1 MSRFTLKMLIVL
13 VLMIV
18 GCKGPA
24 QTVEESNLGVTGDT
38 AVSTTIPTTIPDDS
52 FNCAAVSEIPTPECQ
67 ALVTFYEATGGPNW
81 ADKSGWLQTNTP
93 CSWPGVTCAGSHVD
107 TLGIYFNNLQGPL
120 PAALA
125 DLTQLRV
132 LDLHNNA
139 LSGAIPAEYG
149 RLANLE
155 YIDLSVNRLSGSI
168 PETIGDLAALQS
180 LNLAY
185 NELSGPIPATM
196 GQIAA
201 LRNLELSYNQFN
213 GELPA
218 SLADLAVLETL
229 RLRDNQFAGA
239 IPFGLGELPALA
251 EVDLTF
257 NQLTGTVP
265 SALYQVP
272 IHRLWGNQLEGT
284 IFVGESGQQDV
295 NYLGAAFTI
304 DTAVATSV
312 WPELVPVRPAVP
324 GPGVMW
330 APPEH
335 IVFTLTQADG
345 PQDHAAMGLYLP
357 AEAQIHIY
365 PVAGLNAEVLP
376 AVDALQQLLADPS
389 NLAAYEVISPEA
401 GAVQPGL
408 ATLPPSNAVQNFR
421 AHVEMLTFAGGSGVR
436 YLTQLSQGPVPLS
449 NQELFYTFQGLTAD
463 GAAYVAAYFPVT
475 LPDLPDSP
483 QMSDE
488 AFGKL
493 MEDWSGYLAQTLAL
507 LDGQPASAYT
517 PDLAALDALIS
528 SLSVGGI
535 TPALEATWPNN
546 GESVDA
552 QPILQWAAFPGA
564 ARYEVV
570 VVDDDAF
577 PPVVVF
583 NQFTTDTMMPV
594 EPGLEPGSYSW
605 TVRALDDNDAIL
617 AESNRV
623 FFVKDAITLLY
634 PPSEEAVDPSPI
646 LQWEPFAGAVDYHVI
661 VLDDVAYPPQVIMDQ
676 VVIEPMLAVA
686 PPLAPGHYSWTVWAQ
701 DGDTAV
707 LAELTSTFSVKD
719 VVELVAP
726 ATGETVSP
734 EPLLQWQ
741 SFPGAVSYQVVVIDD
756 AAYPPVVVLDQ
767 ATNETSLVVTL
778 LLKPGSYSWTVW
790 ALASSGKVVAEL
802 NSNFVVADS
811 E

>member
-1 MSRFTLKMLIVL
+1 MSRFTLKLLIVSI
-13 VLMIV
+13 LMIV

-24 QTVEESNLGVTGDT
+24 PTVEESNLGVTGGT
-38 AVSTTIPTTIPDDS
+38 AVATTIPALPTNSS
-52 FNCAAVSEIPTPECQ
+52 FNCATISEIPMTECQ
-67 ALVTFYEATGGPNW
+67 ALVAFYVATDGSNW
-81 ADKSGWLQTNTP
+81 QDRSGWLQTTTL
-93 CSWPGVTCAGSHVD
+93 CSWLGLTCADGHID
-107 TLGIYFNNLQGPL
+107 TLQIFFNNLQGQL
-120 PAALA
+120 PASLA

-139 LSGAIPAEYG
+139 LSGTIPAEYG
-149 RLANLE
+149 RLSNLE
-155 YIDLSVNRLSGSI
+155 YIDLSVNQLGGSI
-168 PETIGDLAALQS
+168 PETIGDLVALQS
-180 LNLAY
+180 LNLAH

-201 LRNLELSYNQFN
+201 LRNLELSHNQFN

-218 SLADLAVLETL
+218 SLAELTALESL
-229 RLRDNQFAGA
+229 RLRNNQFEGA
-239 IPFGLGELPALA
+239 IPFILGELPALN
-251 EVDLTF
+251 EIDLTF
-257 NQLTGTVP
+257 NRLTDTVP
-265 SALYQVP
+265 SALYEAA
-272 IHRLWGNQLEGT
+272 IHRFWGNPLEGA
-284 IFVGESGQQDV
+284 IFVDDGQQDV
-295 NYLGAAFTI
+295 NYLGAAFTF
-304 DTAVATSV
+304 DTAVADSV
-312 WPELVPVRPAVP
+312 WPGLVPVRPAVP

-335 IVFTLTQADG
+335 VVFTLTRAEG
-345 PQDHAAMGLYLP
+345 PQDHTAMGLYLP

-389 NLAAYEVISPEA
+389 NLAAYAVISPEA

-421 AHVEMLTFAGGSGVR
+421 AHVEMITFAEGSGVR

-463 GAAYVAAYFPVT
+463 GATYVAAYFPVT

-517 PDLAALDALIS
+517 PDLAALDGLIS

-577 PPVVVF
+577 PPVVAF
-583 NQFTTDTMMPV
+583 SQFTTDTMMPV

-605 TVRALDDNDAIL
+605 TVRALDDNETVL

-623 FFVKDAITLLY
+623 FVVKDAITLGY
-634 PPSEEAVDPSPI
+634 PPPEEAVDPSPI
-646 LQWEPFAGAVDYHVI
+646 LQWEPFAGAADYHVI
-661 VLDDVAYPPQVIMDQ
+661 VLDDGAYPPQVIMDQ
-676 VVIEPMLAVA
+676 VVIEPMLAVET
-686 PPLAPGHYSWTVWAQ
+686 PLAPGHYSWTVWAQ

-726 ATGETVSP
+726 AAGETVSS

-741 SFPGAVSYQVVVIDD
+741 GFPDAVRYQVVVIDD
-756 AAYPPVVVLDQ
+756 HAYPPVVILD
-767 ATNETSLVVTL
+767 ETTSETAFAVTL
-778 LLKPGSYSWTVW
+778 SLESGSYSWTVW
-790 ALASSGKVVAEL
+790 AFDGSDKVLAEL
-802 NSNFVVADS
+802 NSSFVVADS